1 MKENSPRPALLSNQ
15 HLLHFSLGGT
25 IQEWAYKGHL
35 GSPLGSQKKQWSLG
49 KDTRARV
56 SLTWVCITA
65 PQPTAT

>member
-49 KDTRARV
+49 KDT
-56 SLTWVCITA
+56 
-65 PQPTAT
+65 